1 MIMQPRRLF
10 PNFDRF
16 TWIAFLGLAALLFG
30 WLYFAPPGLLGKA
43 DAIGYAVCHRI
54 EIRSFHLGERQLPL
68 CARCSGMYLGALT
81 GMVIQFFSG
90 RRSGFPPVKILIVL
104 GIFLVFFGIDG
115 VNSYLH
121 LFPNM
126 PGIYEPNNFLRLL
139 TGTGMGIGMAA
150 ILLPVLHQTYWSH
163 CDPSPLIKG
172 WQDFLSILAASLV
185 VSGLLLT
192 GNPLLLYPLA
202 ILSAATVLLILGLI
216 YSMVWMMLFKKDNT
230 FQAWKQITG
239 YLAAGFALAVLQV
252 FAIDLIRFYFTHSWN
267 GFNFL

>member
-1 MIMQPRRLF
+1 MQPHRNL
-10 PNFDRF
+10 PTFDRF
-16 TWIAFLGLAALLFG
+16 TWIALLALAALLFG
-30 WLYFAPPGLLGKA
+30 WLYYTPPGLLGKA
-43 DAIGYAVCHRI
+43 DAVGYAVCHRI
-54 EIRSFHLGERQLPL
+54 EARSFLFGERQLPL

-81 GMVIQFFSG
+81 AIIIQFFHG
-90 RRSGFPPVKILIVL
+90 RRSGFPPLKFLIVL
-104 GIFLVFFGIDG
+104 GIFVIFFGIDG

-139 TGTGMGIGMAA
+139 TGTGMGVGMGA
-150 ILLPVLHQTYWSH
+150 ILVPLLHQTYWSH
-163 CDPSPLIKG
+163 CDPSPIIHE
-172 WQDFLSILAASLV
+172 WRVFLPILAASLV

-192 GNPLLLYPLA
+192 GNALLLYPLA

-230 FQAWKQITG
+230 FRAWKEIFG
-239 YLAAGFALAVLQV
+239 YLAAGFALAIFQI
-252 FAIDLIRFYFTHSWN
+252 FAIDIVRFYFTNSWN